1 MSINCVQQCSICFVN
16 VNGNNGYIRH
26 IRQVHVND
34 RQFGTPCALCDS
46 KFVFTNLKS
55 FISHFRKHML
65 HSLFDEVP
73 TPDLC
78 VNHDIINSDVNDD
91 FEEQLTIPEY
101 EHYDQLEEIKKFY
114 LKMLLRVREGH
125 ILPGAVMKTISLSVC
140 SLLERFSIFLLSK
153 LNINLDNPILRHVNG
168 DIEKILFEISKNE
181 ELFISDCELYFR
193 FIKPK
198 EIQLPT
204 GNTAYYIPICDIL
217 MCLFQKKDF
226 YECIKREK
234 KYICQFDGQD
244 IIYHYRNGEIGRQH
258 CILKIKENT
267 ILLQLYCDDISV
279 VNPLMGKN
287 AAHKLTTFYLSID
300 DLPACYNSSL
310 NFIHLLLLFYR
321 KDFENENNRQIL
333 FNLLNKDI
341 ECLENDGL
349 ILPGDITPT
358 YFTISTLCADNLAAH
373 ELGGFTCSFNSGR
386 CCRYCLIHHKD
397 MKYVYREAD
406 VLIRTAASHDFH
418 VKHIDNVPNDK
429 SLYGVNEKSILSTLL
444 SFNPIT
450 SLPPDIMHDI
460 LEGIMPKIIS
470 SLLHTIVSTRLCTSA
485 QICYRINNFIYGI
498 NDRRNRPPTFKEKD
512 IHDKRVP
519 GKAMEKYCLFL
530 NLGLRMMR
538 TTKVAHGTENEGF
551 KAERTVS
558 SSLPSPSSSPSPSL
572 TSAPS
577 SALHSLSQSPQSLR
591 AQVSPCAS
599 FGIPLNL
606 PFILMDIV
614 NRIPYWF
621 LYELLRQIW
630 DILYSDYPRKSWLS
644 TLEDLIQEFL
654 QLFQTIFPEQ
664 FIPKC
669 HFLLHAARNTA
680 KYGPLKR
687 QMNLRYESKH
697 HLLKKIANRCNNYIN
712 LPCTISKRVQ
722 LRQCY
727 ELMEENIFKCSG
739 ISGKFHSRRKIS
751 FRKEI
756 QNALRDDYLF
766 DYDELTEYVKW
777 VVLNNIKYKIGDVF
791 VFYLLGGE
799 EIPLFGEI
807 KYIINNKKA
816 WRFIVH
822 CYETISFRENLHCY
836 EISPSNAYV
845 VIDQQHSLTI
855 SSSDLNTSSSS
866 FDQIP
871 TITTSPL
878 SREVLPDRIINQTS
892 SDSVANSLP
901 QLRKKFPLNYV
912 LPSFSR
918 AFVEAAED
926 PSLANFGP
934 RCTMKQQLVKTIRG
948 DVVNTYGI
956 GFYPTAYEFDR
967 MVVSVKNKIPTL
979 TKIFGEDMSVLTSA
993 LKQQFS
999 RDRKASN
1006 CLSEVL
1012 EKKRQ
1017 SYGHQSSG
1025 RKLKFIKLE
1034 LASRREYIVEEN
1046 QQPQELLMQL
1056 YQHAESMR
1064 VMINTTNYDYSQVK
1078 SKMDATY
1085 SHRKQLVQ
1093 EMKPVKDIVE
1103 LYPALAITNLLIRE
1117 INLRCDPF
1125 GGDIVK
1131 TLTSVCTKL
1140 IKYVD
1145 HPRKEDVPEE
1155 QPFFILEHLIMKRFK
1170 HSKKLLLNHE
1180 VIDAHPMIQVQ
1191 SIDKVKDYAIII
1203 EYNRLISTNSQV
1215 EAMAILIGSYE
1226 IFYIE
1231 YPSKIRA
1238 TLEVL
1243 NGLSFTKRSFC
1254 VSLAAKRFLNGHK

>member
-1 MSINCVQQCSICFVN
+1 MNWS
-16 VNGNNGYIRH
+16 
-26 IRQVHVND
+26 
-34 RQFGTPCALCDS
+34 
-46 KFVFTNLKS
+46 
-55 FISHFRKHML
+55 
-65 HSLFDEVP
+65 
-73 TPDLC
+73 
-78 VNHDIINSDVNDD
+78 NDD
-91 FEEQLTIPEY
+91 VSRWLIDNGFSKYVAKFKEEEIDGLSLLNLSPTSIEELLSIITDDNVIKKPTIGLKTTFNKNLIQLKENVFSNHNTIMTLNEKQSDILIEQLRTN
-101 EHYDQLEEIKKFY
+101 Q
-114 LKMLLRVREGH
+114 
-125 ILPGAVMKTISLSVC
+125 SNNLS
-140 SLLERFSIFLLSK
+140 FF
-153 LNINLDNPILRHVNG
+153 D
-168 DIEKILFEISKNE
+168 D
-181 ELFISDCELYFR
+181 FR
-193 FIKPK
+193 
-198 EIQLPT
+198 
-204 GNTAYYIPICDIL
+204 
-217 MCLFQKKDF
+217 
-226 YECIKREK
+226 
-234 KYICQFDGQD
+234 
-244 IIYHYRNGEIGRQH
+244 
-258 CILKIKENT
+258 
-267 ILLQLYCDDISV
+267 
-279 VNPLMGKN
+279 
-287 AAHKLTTFYLSID
+287 
-300 DLPACYNSSL
+300 
-310 NFIHLLLLFYR
+310 
-321 KDFENENNRQIL
+321 
-333 FNLLNKDI
+333 
-341 ECLENDGL
+341 
-349 ILPGDITPT
+349 
-358 YFTISTLCADNLAAH
+358 
-373 ELGGFTCSFNSGR
+373 
-386 CCRYCLIHHKD
+386 
-397 MKYVYREAD
+397 
-406 VLIRTAASHDFH
+406 
-418 VKHIDNVPNDK
+418 IDNDND
-429 SLYGVNEKSILSTLL
+429 S
-444 SFNPIT
+444 
-450 SLPPDIMHDI
+450 
-460 LEGIMPKIIS
+460 
-470 SLLHTIVSTRLCTSA
+470 
-485 QICYRINNFIYGI
+485 
-498 NDRRNRPPTFKEKD
+498 
-512 IHDKRVP
+512 
-519 GKAMEKYCLFL
+519 
-530 NLGLRMMR
+530 
-538 TTKVAHGTENEGF
+538 
-551 KAERTVS
+551 
-558 SSLPSPSSSPSPSL
+558 
-572 TSAPS
+572 
-577 SALHSLSQSPQSLR
+577 
-591 AQVSPCAS
+591 
-599 FGIPLNL
+599 
-606 PFILMDIV
+606 
-614 NRIPYWF
+614 
-621 LYELLRQIW
+621 
-630 DILYSDYPRKSWLS
+630 
-644 TLEDLIQEFL
+644 
-654 QLFQTIFPEQ
+654 
-664 FIPKC
+664 
-669 HFLLHAARNTA
+669 
-680 KYGPLKR
+680 
-687 QMNLRYESKH
+687 
-697 HLLKKIANRCNNYIN
+697 
-712 LPCTISKRVQ
+712 
-722 LRQCY
+722 
-727 ELMEENIFKCSG
+727 
-739 ISGKFHSRRKIS
+739 
-751 FRKEI
+751 
-756 QNALRDDYLF
+756 
-766 DYDELTEYVKW
+766 
-777 VVLNNIKYKIGDVF
+777 
-791 VFYLLGGE
+791 
-799 EIPLFGEI
+799 
-807 KYIINNKKA
+807 
-816 WRFIVH
+816 
-822 CYETISFRENLHCY
+822 
-836 EISPSNAYV
+836 
-845 VIDQQHSLTI
+845 IDQQHSLTI

-1155 QPFFILEHLIMKRFK
+1155 EQPFFILEHLIMKRFK

>member
-1 MSINCVQQCSICFVN
+1 MVLYSLTKSCLSI
-16 VNGNNGYIRH
+16 
-26 IRQVHVND
+26 
-34 RQFGTPCALCDS
+34 
-46 KFVFTNLKS
+46 
-55 FISHFRKHML
+55 
-65 HSLFDEVP
+65 
-73 TPDLC
+73 
-78 VNHDIINSDVNDD
+78 
-91 FEEQLTIPEY
+91 
-101 EHYDQLEEIKKFY
+101 LEEEIDGLSLLNLSPTSIEELLSIITDDNVIKKPTIG
-114 LKMLLRVREGH
+114 LKTTFN
-125 ILPGAVMKTISLSVC
+125 K
-140 SLLERFSIFLLSK
+140 
-153 LNINLDNPILRHVNG
+153 NL
-168 DIEKILFEISKNE
+168 
-181 ELFISDCELYFR
+181 
-193 FIKPK
+193 
-198 EIQLPT
+198 IQL
-204 GNTAYYIPICDIL
+204 
-217 MCLFQKKDF
+217 
-226 YECIKREK
+226 
-234 KYICQFDGQD
+234 
-244 IIYHYRNGEIGRQH
+244 
-258 CILKIKENT
+258 KENVFSNHNT
-267 ILLQLYCDDISV
+267 IMTL
-279 VNPLMGKN
+279 
-287 AAHKLTTFYLSID
+287 
-300 DLPACYNSSL
+300 
-310 NFIHLLLLFYR
+310 
-321 KDFENENNRQIL
+321 NEN
-333 FNLLNKDI
+333 
-341 ECLENDGL
+341 
-349 ILPGDITPT
+349 
-358 YFTISTLCADNLAAH
+358 
-373 ELGGFTCSFNSGR
+373 
-386 CCRYCLIHHKD
+386 
-397 MKYVYREAD
+397 
-406 VLIRTAASHDFH
+406 
-418 VKHIDNVPNDK
+418 
-429 SLYGVNEKSILSTLL
+429 
-444 SFNPIT
+444 
-450 SLPPDIMHDI
+450 
-460 LEGIMPKIIS
+460 
-470 SLLHTIVSTRLCTSA
+470 
-485 QICYRINNFIYGI
+485 
-498 NDRRNRPPTFKEKD
+498 
-512 IHDKRVP
+512 
-519 GKAMEKYCLFL
+519 
-530 NLGLRMMR
+530 
-538 TTKVAHGTENEGF
+538 
-551 KAERTVS
+551 
-558 SSLPSPSSSPSPSL
+558 
-572 TSAPS
+572 
-577 SALHSLSQSPQSLR
+577 
-591 AQVSPCAS
+591 
-599 FGIPLNL
+599 
-606 PFILMDIV
+606 
-614 NRIPYWF
+614 
-621 LYELLRQIW
+621 
-630 DILYSDYPRKSWLS
+630 
-644 TLEDLIQEFL
+644 
-654 QLFQTIFPEQ
+654 
-664 FIPKC
+664 
-669 HFLLHAARNTA
+669 
-680 KYGPLKR
+680 
-687 QMNLRYESKH
+687 
-697 HLLKKIANRCNNYIN
+697 
-712 LPCTISKRVQ
+712 
-722 LRQCY
+722 
-727 ELMEENIFKCSG
+727 
-739 ISGKFHSRRKIS
+739 
-751 FRKEI
+751 
-756 QNALRDDYLF
+756 
-766 DYDELTEYVKW
+766 
-777 VVLNNIKYKIGDVF
+777 
-791 VFYLLGGE
+791 
-799 EIPLFGEI
+799 
-807 KYIINNKKA
+807 
-816 WRFIVH
+816 
-822 CYETISFRENLHCY
+822 
-836 EISPSNAYV
+836 
-845 VIDQQHSLTI
+845 IDQQHSLTI

-1056 YQHAESMR
+1056 YQQAESMR

-1180 VIDAHPMIQVQ
+1180 VIDAHPMIQIQ
-1191 SIDKVKDYAIII
+1191 SIDKFKDYAIII

>member
-101 EHYDQLEEIKKFY
+101 EQYEHCDQLEEIKKFY

-140 SLLERFSIFLLSK
+140 SLLETFSIFLLSK

-181 ELFISDCELYFR
+181 ESFISDCELYFK

-204 GNTAYYIPICDIL
+204 GNKAYYIPICDVL

-258 CILKIKENT
+258 RILKIKENT
-267 ILLQLYCDDISV
+267 ILLQLYCDDIGV
-279 VNPLMGKN
+279 INPLMGKN

-310 NFIHLLLLFYR
+310 NFIYLLLLFYR

-460 LEGIMPKIIS
+460 FEGIMPKIIS

-530 NLGLRMMR
+530 NL
-538 TTKVAHGTENEGF
+538 
-551 KAERTVS
+551 
-558 SSLPSPSSSPSPSL
+558 
-572 TSAPS
+572 
-577 SALHSLSQSPQSLR
+577 
-591 AQVSPCAS
+591 
-599 FGIPLNL
+599 

-614 NRIPYWF
+614 DRIPYWF

-630 DILYSDYPRKSWLS
+630 DILHSDYPRKSWLS

-766 DYDELTEYVKW
+766 DYDELIEYVKW

-845 VIDQQHSLTI
+845 VLGENEFLTY
-855 SSSDLNTSSSS
+855 
-866 FDQIP
+866 
-871 TITTSPL
+871 
-878 SREVLPDRIINQTS
+878 
-892 SDSVANSLP
+892 
-901 QLRKKFPLNYV
+901 K
-912 LPSFSR
+912 
-918 AFVEAAED
+918 AED
-926 PSLANFGP
+926 
-934 RCTMKQQLVKTIRG
+934 C
-948 DVVNTYGI
+948 Y
-956 GFYPTAYEFDR
+956 
-967 MVVSVKNKIPTL
+967 
-979 TKIFGEDMSVLTSA
+979 
-993 LKQQFS
+993 
-999 RDRKASN
+999 
-1006 CLSEVL
+1006 
-1012 EKKRQ
+1012 
-1017 SYGHQSSG
+1017 
-1025 RKLKFIKLE
+1025 
-1034 LASRREYIVEEN
+1034 
-1046 QQPQELLMQL
+1046 
-1056 YQHAESMR
+1056 
-1064 VMINTTNYDYSQVK
+1064 
-1078 SKMDATY
+1078 
-1085 SHRKQLVQ
+1085 
-1093 EMKPVKDIVE
+1093 
-1103 LYPALAITNLLIRE
+1103 
-1117 INLRCDPF
+1117 
-1125 GGDIVK
+1125 
-1131 TLTSVCTKL
+1131 
-1140 IKYVD
+1140 
-1145 HPRKEDVPEE
+1145 
-1155 QPFFILEHLIMKRFK
+1155 
-1170 HSKKLLLNHE
+1170 
-1180 VIDAHPMIQVQ
+1180 
-1191 SIDKVKDYAIII
+1191 
-1203 EYNRLISTNSQV
+1203 
-1215 EAMAILIGSYE
+1215 
-1226 IFYIE
+1226 
-1231 YPSKIRA
+1231 
-1238 TLEVL
+1238 
-1243 NGLSFTKRSFC
+1243 
-1254 VSLAAKRFLNGHK
+1254 FLNNSYFVRVPYRLTHVE